1 MKKNLSLF
9 IIFSG
14 ILILMM
20 FASCATAPRGT
31 GKTREV
37 KTGVVPELERAGITG
52 RIIPVDSSGVEI
64 AQEERQKAVINC
76 IPLKE
81 GSQLKE
87 RSVTGNPEN
96 DGSFIIDLKKDEYF
110 VEIFLE
116 GFYVRS
122 FKVTVEENRRVNLG
136 EITIQRIESGS
147 GIPVKGD
154 EIEEVFMNEGDVSI
168 QPPSH

>member
-1 MKKNLSLF
+1 MKKNLLLL

-14 ILILMM
+14 ILMM
-20 FASCATAPRGT
+20 IVFASCATAPREAR
-31 GKTREV
+31 KPPEV
-37 KTGVVPELERAGITG
+37 KPEVVPQVEKAGIMG
-52 RIIPVDSSGVEI
+52 RIMPVDSSGVEI
-64 AQEERQKAVINC
+64 AQEVREKAVINC

-87 RSVTGNPEN
+87 RSVTENPEP
-96 DGSFIIDLKKDEYF
+96 DGSFSMDLKKGEYL

-122 FKVTVEENRRVNLG
+122 FKITVEENRRVNLG
-136 EITIQRIESGS
+136 DIRIQRIESGS
-147 GIPVKGD
+147 GIPLKGD
-154 EIEEVFMNEGDVSI
+154 EIEEIFMNEGDVSI